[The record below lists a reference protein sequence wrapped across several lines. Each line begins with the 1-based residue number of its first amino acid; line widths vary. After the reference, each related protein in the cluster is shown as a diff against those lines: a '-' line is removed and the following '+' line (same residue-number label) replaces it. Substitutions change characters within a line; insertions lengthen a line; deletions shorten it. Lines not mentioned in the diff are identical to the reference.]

1 MSDNPNSQPQIDYV
15 LLMAWRRLMYYD
27 RISFNE
33 KENFTKLRKTVILL
47 TFFGSLA
54 SISAML
60 FDSLANEA
68 LSFIGVLALAL
79 PIIALAVMQYTARYA
94 APTTWIQ
101 YRYAAEKIRSN
112 IYLYRTRTGIYNT
125 DPTKRDNLLQKAVR
139 EAGKIITNSVPLDT
153 QAQARK
159 LAVPQAEK
167 LDATTPAD
175 KTSYEKAV
183 DEIRPAL
190 RYSGG
195 DDGFML
201 PLDIVH
207 YIKTRVHHQRDWYRD
222 RVQKDYIGAKRM
234 SMVSLGITALGSI
247 AGLALGSQQVQWVG
261 LVAVAN
267 ALSASVNA
275 WGNARMFGKTYGIY
289 DRTARLLEEA
299 EGDWYAYQN
308 DSEFVS
314 NYSQYLNDFVQQVEA
329 ILMGELDSWY
339 SIATETQLT
348 NDQVLVSNIRDLQTD
363 VKQTPAEITESL
375 VNQLKEMPPKLRT
388 EQVAVLR
395 LEMDKIETETPT
407 PPADDAPNNG

>member
-1 MSDNPNSQPQIDYV
+1 MSDTPSSQPQIDYV

-33 KENFTKLRKTVILL
+33 KDNFIKLRKTVILL

-60 FDSLANEA
+60 FDMLGNEA
-68 LSFIGVLALAL
+68 LSFIGLLALAL

-125 DPTKRDNLLQKAVR
+125 DPAKRDNLLQKAVR
-139 EAGKIITNSVPLDT
+139 EAGKIITNSVPLDK
-153 QAQARK
+153 QAVDRR
-159 LAVPQAEK
+159 LAQTQAEK

-175 KTSYEKAV
+175 KTPYEQAL

-201 PLDIVH
+201 PLDIEQ

-222 RVQKDYIGAKRM
+222 QVQKDYIGAKRL
-234 SMVSLGITALGSI
+234 SMVSLSITALGSV

-289 DRTARLLEEA
+289 DRTARLLEEV

-308 DSEFVS
+308 DPEFVS

-363 VKQTPAEITESL
+363 IKQTPEEITESL

-407 PPADDAPNNG
+407 LPADDAPNNG